1 VRPVF
6 VNGFAHLSGLL
17 LAGDNVTLS
26 CIFKTSPAS
35 IITWWKDGTYISQ
48 SQLPWVLEGLSDSE
62 LRIVNAMQ
70 KDSGSYQCISKTN
83 FSSREPELTVSSPF
97 INVTVE
103 VPVQV
108 HVIPPGAHL
117 ENSSVLFVCEYKGSP
132 SPELTWSFKGR
143 RLTNGVNGIVINK
156 GAFFTLEIHNVSF
169 NNVGEYECNGTNIL
183 SGGFGVRTSTS
194 STYLVVEAIAK
205 ITRQPSDVTAQFS
218 QATEFVCG
226 ASGSPPPMFKWLH
239 NNVQVTASS
248 KFSIQTSRLE
258 SNLTIHNLQASD
270 QGTVICV
277 IENNI
282 TAVGAMRKEMKSN
295 PANLVVK
302 AILPI
307 AKLAQT
313 VIAEVGTTGAISCL
327 YSGSPVPVVGWYRNG
342 TKLLED
348 ERINIFTV
356 LGNVTVTITNL
367 MKNDSGN
374 YTCVVSNEEGI
385 DFGGSATATT
395 ALIVYNPLEFWT
407 CQPYTGTVC
416 SRYINGNN
424 TIFYDL
430 FRVKS
435 QESEMLM
442 RNFTQALNDLRPS
455 QNCLDFAYQLM
466 CHYTFPPCRIGVQ
479 PPSRRPI
486 CREDCQIM
494 SSELCP
500 TVWQKILPYIQKL
513 NPGYTG
519 TFSCSNFP
527 SMNGGDET
535 ECVGVSDVSP
545 PGDRENTLVTRA
557 CIRGKGRGYKGK
569 VNVTRSGYTCQ
580 SWDIQS
586 PHPHSILP
594 EDYPL
599 ELSGAANFCRNPGGR
614 AANGPWC
621 YTSNATVRWDYCN
634 ISMCGKCT
642 LS

>member
-1 VRPVF
+1 
-6 VNGFAHLSGLL
+6 
-17 LAGDNVTLS
+17 
-26 CIFKTSPAS
+26 
-35 IITWWKDGTYISQ
+35 
-48 SQLPWVLEGLSDSE
+48 
-62 LRIVNAMQ
+62 
-70 KDSGSYQCISKTN
+70 
-83 FSSREPELTVSSPF
+83 
-97 INVTVE
+97 
-103 VPVQV
+103 
-108 HVIPPGAHL
+108 
-117 ENSSVLFVCEYKGSP
+117 VCEYKGSP